1 MKLLL
6 KEMAKKEDLLSGG
19 HRACTGC
26 VPADVLRQVL
36 LAADNPVVATCATGC
51 MEVVT
56 TIFPYT
62 AWKVPFIHNAFENSA
77 ATISGV
83 ETAYRALKKKGK
95 IKDEI
100 DFIAF
105 GGDGG
110 TYDIGLQAL
119 SGALERGHK
128 FLYVCYDNEAYM
140 NTGIQRSGATPKG
153 AATSTSPAGSVI
165 PGKRESKKD
174 LTTIVTAHKIPY
186 SAQTAPHNWKDLAR
200 KVKTALAADGPSFIN
215 ILSPCYRGWRF
226 PMEEGI
232 EICRLAADTCI
243 WPLFEIENGN
253 WKLNYKPKIK
263 KPVEEYL
270 KLQGRFRH
278 LFREENKHVIE
289 EMQTEVDKN
298 WENLLKKCGESQ

>member
-62 AWKVPFIHNAFENSA
+62 AWKVPFIHSAFENSA
-77 ATISGV
+77 ATISGI

-119 SGALERGHK
+119 SGAMERGHK

-140 NTGIQRSGATPKG
+140 NTGIQRSGATPMG

-186 SAQTAPHNWKDLAR
+186 SAQTAPYNWKDLAR
-200 KVKTALAADGPSFIN
+200 KVKTALAAEGPSFIN

-253 WKLNYKPKIK
+253 WKLNYKPKVK

-270 KLQGRFRH
+270 KIQGRFRH
-278 LFREENKHVIE
+278 LFKEANKHIIE
-289 EMQTEVDKN
+289 EIQTEVDEN
-298 WENLLKKCGESQ
+298 WENLLQKCGETQ

>member
-6 KEMAKKEDLLSGG
+6 KEMAKKESLLSGG

-26 VPADVLRQVL
+26 IPADVFRQVL

-62 AWKVPFIHNAFENSA
+62 AWKIPFIHSAFENSA
-77 ATISGV
+77 ATISGI

-100 DFIAF
+100 NFIAF

-165 PGKRESKKD
+165 PGKKEFKKD
-174 LTTIVTAHKIPY
+174 LTAIITAHRIPY

-200 KVKTALAADGPSFIN
+200 KVKTALAVDGPSFIN

-253 WKLNYKPKIK
+253 WQLNYKPKVK
-263 KPVEEYL
+263 KPVEEYF
-270 KLQGRFRH
+270 KPQGRFKH
-278 LFREENKHVIE
+278 LFREKNKHIIE
-289 EMQTEVDKN
+289 EMQAEIDKN
-298 WENLLKKCGESQ
+298 WENLLKKCGETQ

>member
-6 KEMAKKEDLLSGG
+6 KDMCKKEELLSGG

-26 VPADVLRQVL
+26 IPANVLRQVL
-36 LAADNPVVATCATGC
+36 LAADNPVVVTCATGC

-62 AWKVPFIHNAFENSA
+62 AWKVPFIHSAFENSA

-83 ETAYRALKKKGK
+83 EVAYRALKKKGK

-100 DFIAF
+100 NFIAI

-140 NTGIQRSGATPKG
+140 NTGIQRSGATPLG
-153 AATSTSPAGSVI
+153 AATSTSPVGSVI
-165 PGKRESKKD
+165 PGKKESKKD

-186 SAQTAPHNWKDLAR
+186 SAQTSPHNWKDLAR
-200 KVKTALAADGPSFIN
+200 KVKTALAADGPSFLN

-226 PMEEGI
+226 LMEEGI
-232 EICRLAADTCI
+232 EICRLAVDTCI

-253 WKLNYKPKIK
+253 WKLNYKPKEK

-278 LFREENKHVIE
+278 LFREENKHIIE
-289 EMQTEVDKN
+289 EMQAEVDKN
-298 WENLLKKCGESQ
+298 WEDLLKKCDENQ

>member
-6 KEMAKKEDLLSGG
+6 KEMAKKDDLLSGG

-77 ATISGV
+77 ATISGI

-100 DFIAF
+100 NFIAF

-119 SGALERGHK
+119 SGAMERGHK

-140 NTGIQRSGATPKG
+140 NTGIQRSGATPMG

-186 SAQTAPHNWKDLAR
+186 SAQTTPHNWKDLAR
-200 KVKTALAADGPSFIN
+200 KVKTALAVDGPSFIN

-253 WKLNYKPKIK
+253 WKLNYKPKVK
-263 KPVEEYL
+263 KSVEEYL

-278 LFREENKHVIE
+278 LFKEGNKHIIE
-289 EMQTEVDKN
+289 EMQAEVDKN
-298 WENLLKKCGESQ
+298 WENLLKKCSETQ